1 MSLPA
6 SGVLEAPA
14 QEFYRHA
21 LEVLREAEVPVL
33 VGGAYAFARY
43 TGIVRHTKDI
53 DLFLRRADVDT
64 ALAAFTAAGY
74 RAELVYEHWLAKV
87 FSNGHFVDLIFNL
100 GNGVGPVDDQWFDSA
115 EEAEVLGVPVLL
127 VGPDDMIWSKVFV
140 MDRGRYDGADIAHL
154 LRAYGHHGGQAG
166 WYRFTDAD
174 IAHLLRAY
182 GHRLN
187 WRRLLARFDRHWRVL
202 LSHLVMFGF
211 VYPGERGR
219 VPEWVMHELTDR
231 LQRECD
237 SADKP
242 EGSLCRGTLL
252 TPTEYQIDV
261 DEWGYRDPRLP
272 PQGGLSPEQIEQWTE
287 GVREGR

>member
-1 MSLPA
+1 MSSPV

-21 LEVLREAEVPVL
+21 LEVLRAADMPVL

-53 DLFLRRADVDT
+53 DLFLRQADVDA
-64 ALAAFTAAGY
+64 ALAAFAAAGY
-74 RAELVYEHWLAKV
+74 PGELVYEHWLAKV

-100 GNGVGPVDDQWFDSA
+100 GNGIGPVDDQWLESA
-115 EEAEVLGVPVLL
+115 EDAVLLGVPVRL

-154 LRAYGHHGGQAG
+154 LRA
-166 WYRFTDAD
+166 
-174 IAHLLRAY
+174 L

-202 LSHLVMFGF
+202 LSHLVMFGY
-211 VYPGERGR
+211 VYPGERDRIPG
-219 VPEWVMHELTDR
+219 WVMHELIRR
-231 LQRECD
+231 LQRE
-237 SADKP
+237 SGSREKWAN
-242 EGSLCRGTLL
+242 SLCQGPLL
-252 TPTEYQIDV
+252 SPTEYRIDIE
-261 DEWGYRDPRLP
+261 EWGYRDARLP
-272 PQGGLSPEQIEQWTE
+272 PDGELTPGQIEQWTE
-287 GVREGR
+287 GVIAGR